1 MSDPFDIRTNDTGK
15 RVRFQRTKQPI
26 TRFLAKITVRY
37 LLLSDNDSDVPCWK
51 FTGAVDAAGYGR
63 FKADGENFA
72 HRFSYQF
79 FVGDIPEGYHVD
91 HLCGW
96 RTCVNPLHLE
106 AVPPSENLRRRD
118 ENRTHCVNGHAFTDE
133 NTHQSINGRVC
144 KTCRY
149 ERVKAWRERH
159 PEQARQIGTESKRT
173 WRRVQAEAGRTG
185 RF

>member
-1 MSDPFDIRTNDTGK
+1 MAEYDLRKDDNGRL
-15 RVRFQRTKQPI
+15 VRFQATKLPI
-26 TRFLAKITVRY
+26 TRFLAKISVGY
-37 LLLSDNDSDVPCWK
+37 SLLSDGETPCWK
-51 FTGAVDAAGYGR
+51 FTGAIDAAGYGR

-72 HRFSYQF
+72 HRFSYKF

-91 HLCGW
+91 HICNW

-106 AVPPSENLRRRD
+106 AVPSNENWRRRD
-118 ENRTHCVNGHAFTDE
+118 ENRTHCKNGHAFTDE

-149 ERVKAWRERH
+149 RRIKAWRERH
-159 PEQARQIGTESKRT
+159 PDKARQIGAESKRA
-173 WRRVQAEAGRTG
+173 WRQAQVEAGRTG